1 MGVRGPAWR
10 AFVEQIRTTSG
21 HLPATERAA
30 ALDDTATAGSTASGA
45 VEEFVAKVAERSYA
59 VTDGDIARLRDSG
72 MTEDEILELV
82 VAAAVGAGE
91 RRWRA
96 VYGR

>member
-10 AFVEQIRTTSG
+10 AFVEHVRTTDG
-21 HLPATERAA
+21 HLSAAERGI
-30 ALDDTATAGSTASGA
+30 ALDLAATPGRTPSGE

-59 VTDGDIARLRDSG
+59 VTDGDIARLREG
-72 MTEDEILELV
+72 GLTEDEILELM

-96 VYGR
+96 VFGA

>member
-21 HLPATERAA
+21 HLPAPERAA
-30 ALDDTATAGSTASGA
+30 ALDATAAPGSSPAGV

-59 VTDGDIARLRDSG
+59 VTDGDVTRLRESG
-72 MTEDEILELV
+72 MSEDKILELV
-82 VAAAVGAGE
+82 VAASVGAGD

-96 VYGR
+96 VYRQ